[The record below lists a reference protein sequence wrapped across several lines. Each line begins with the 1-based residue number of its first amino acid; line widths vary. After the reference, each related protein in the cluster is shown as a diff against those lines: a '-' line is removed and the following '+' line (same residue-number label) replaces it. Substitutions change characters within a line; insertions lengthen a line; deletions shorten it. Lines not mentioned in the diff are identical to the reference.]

1 LTRQLLHPYT
11 LSAAASPM
19 PEASMTRG
27 LVLAVCVL
35 LSACRSAA
43 AAATEALQS
52 LGWSYE

>member
-1 LTRQLLHPYT
+1 
-11 LSAAASPM
+11 M
-19 PEASMTRG
+19 PEASMKRG